1 MTLMYLLWRALIWGL
16 LWQYGGYEAGMNMSN
31 CSATAKYRVNEEKN
45 KLNEV
50 PDEIRGTSIRAEFC
64 RILI

>member
-1 MTLMYLLWRALIWGL
+1 
-16 LWQYGGYEAGMNMSN
+16 MSN

-45 KLNEV
+45 KLKEV